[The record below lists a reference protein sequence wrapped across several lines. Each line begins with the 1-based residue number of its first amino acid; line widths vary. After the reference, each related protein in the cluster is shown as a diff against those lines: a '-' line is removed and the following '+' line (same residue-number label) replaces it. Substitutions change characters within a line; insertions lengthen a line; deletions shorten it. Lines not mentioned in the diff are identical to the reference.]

1 MNLMKGRD
9 EAFHPKQSDLAFVF
23 SFHLYD
29 LGFSMIWGS
38 AARCEIKNSK
48 ADENYVMSRET
59 RVIKVL
65 QALEMKIGNQ
75 KSLEKAKDKLLKLKD
90 PQLFLVTSL
99 SEQIGKERDKPG
111 VDIAILLITALIILS

>member
-1 MNLMKGRD
+1 
-9 EAFHPKQSDLAFVF
+9 
-23 SFHLYD
+23 
-29 LGFSMIWGS
+29 MIWGS

-75 KSLEKAKDKLLKLKD
+75 KSLEKAKDKLLTLKD

-99 SEQIGKERDKPG
+99 SEQIEKEGDKPG
-111 VDIAILLITALIILS
+111 VDIAMLLITALIILS